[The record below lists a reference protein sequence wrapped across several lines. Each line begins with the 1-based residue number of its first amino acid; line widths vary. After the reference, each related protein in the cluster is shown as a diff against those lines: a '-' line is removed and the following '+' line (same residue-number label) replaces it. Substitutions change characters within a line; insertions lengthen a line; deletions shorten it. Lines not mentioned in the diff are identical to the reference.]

1 MQGDEVLVARLGEG
15 TPDLVG
21 LGGGHARHV
30 HDELDHLLL
39 PDDDAVAPLQGA
51 PLQGVVVLPGRP
63 MPVAL
68 HELRHRAALDTDAR
82 ADERH
87 LVGKV
92 QQGAGAEALPH
103 LELGGRLE
111 QEDPLGAA
119 LVDHVVHPGV
129 LGVYGG

>member
-1 MQGDEVLVARLGEG
+1 MPGLAKARL
-15 TPDLVG
+15 TSSAWAADMP
-21 LGGGHARHV
+21 ATSMMSWTT
-30 HDELDHLLL
+30 LLL

-63 MPVAL
+63 VPVAL
-68 HELRHRAALDTDAR
+68 HELRHRAALDADAGP
-82 ADERH
+82 DERH
-87 LVGKV
+87 LVGQV
-92 QQGAGAEALPH
+92 QQGARLQALPH